1 MNLFSRISRVHL
13 AAVAG
18 VVLAVGTGMLLYEP
32 RFGKRLE
39 NYSYDLLGKRLV
51 NFSYDLLLVAR
62 WFVPAEGAV
71 MVYLDDVSYEQLHQP
86 LNVPWDHSLHADLI
100 KRLTSAGARAIAF
113 DMTFTDPNVSGPA
126 GDERMAAAMKQSGRV
141 ILAADN
147 VKIGKGINKITPP
160 LGLLRNS
167 AASIGSSELD
177 PDADLVSR
185 KPPPERQ
192 LPSLSWACAEFLGAK
207 VTRQEEQR
215 QSRRWMNYYGPPNS
229 IPGASYYA
237 ALDASQVPDEF
248 FRGKVVFVGGRLLTK
263 FGWERKDEYP
273 NPFSFWLPAA
283 SFTSGAEIQATA
295 FLNLVNEDW
304 LRSLP
309 MMTERLVIIALGL
322 LFGYGL
328 VLLNPLRATV
338 FAALGLGLVLAFV
351 YVLFRQKLIWFPWL
365 IVAVQAGVALSWSV
379 LFNSV
384 QLYVQKRLYEYTL
397 GLYLS
402 PKLVKKFAKS
412 AALLKPGAEKQALT
426 LFFSDIADF
435 TTMSEG
441 MDSNEL
447 SVLMNS
453 YFETAV
459 SKCIHKADGTVA
471 KYIGD
476 SIFAFWNAP
485 DAQADHPLRACE
497 AALLFR
503 EQVAQAINGHVLR
516 TRIGLHTGV
525 ANVGNF
531 GSQERVDYTALGE
544 NVNLASRL
552 EGLNKHLGTNCLISG
567 ATKAGVGDRVLTRA
581 LGKFQLKGFEGLVE
595 VHELIGRLD
604 QAEATRAWREA
615 FAEALNNYEQ
625 RNLEFAEIGFQRVL
639 ELKPED
645 GPTKFYLKRVEEL
658 AKEVLPENWATHTV
672 VKEK

>member
-18 VVLAVGTGMLLYEP
+18 VVLAVGTGMLLHEF
-32 RFGKRLE
+32 RFGSRLVRG
-39 NYSYDLLGKRLV
+39 SYDVLHIWRGDVR
-51 NFSYDLLLVAR
+51 
-62 WFVPAEGAV
+62 AEEAV
-71 MVYLDDVSYEQLHQP
+71 MVFLDEISADKLHQRFDD
-86 LNVPWDHSLHADLI
+86 WDRGLHAHLI
-100 KRLTSAGARAIAF
+100 ERLTAAGARAIVF
-113 DMTFTDPNVSGPA
+113 DIVFSYPSSNNPA
-126 GDERMAAAMKQSGRV
+126 GDEHLAKAIKASGRV

-147 VKIGKGINKITPP
+147 VQIGPHAVKITPP
-160 LGLLRNS
+160 FDLVRD
-167 AASIGSSELD
+167 AAVSFGSDQVS
-177 PDADLVSR
+177 PDADQVVR
-185 KPPPERQ
+185 HHTPKGFNP
-192 LPSLSWACAEFLGAK
+192 LSTMSWLAAQFLGAK
-207 VTRQEEQR
+207 ATVPEGSEAEP
-215 QSRRWMNYYGPPNS
+215 RWMNYYGRPNFLPS
-229 IPGASYYA
+229 KSYYE
-237 ALDASQVPDEF
+237 ALDPSLVLDEF
-248 FRGKVVFVGGRLLTK
+248 FRDEVVFVGARIQTR
-263 FGWERKDEYP
+263 FANERKDEYA
-273 NPFSFWLPAA
+273 NPFTVSQGTEEKSNF
-283 SFTSGAEIQATA
+283 SSGVEVQATA
-295 FLNLVNEDW
+295 FLNLLRGDW
-304 LRSLP
+304 LRRAGWG
-309 MMTERLVIIALGL
+309 TERSVIIGLGV

-328 VLLNPLRATV
+328 LLLRPVWATT
-338 FAALGLGLVLAFV
+338 AAAGGLGAFV
-351 YVLFRQKLIWFPWL
+351 AICFFILFRQKLIWFPWL
-365 IVAVQAGVALSWSV
+365 IVAVQVGVALSWSV

-402 PKLVKKFAKS
+402 PKLVKKFSKS

-645 GPTKFYLKRVEEL
+645 GPTKFYLKRLEEL

-672 VKEK
+672 LKEK